1 MYIVQSTCISFSLFK
16 ISSLFENFE
25 QQKNKKKE
33 NLPEDLTWDE
43 LLAIGLT

>member
-25 QQKNKKKE
+25 QQKNQKE
-33 NLPEDLTWDE
+33 NRPEN
-43 LLAIGLT
+43 LLHMGWVKFIRKF